1 MSSRTEGRSSDV
13 RGYLG
18 DLFGLQGKVAMVT
31 GASRGLGKAI
41 SVALA
46 RAGADLVL
54 LGRDAARLA
63 EARGQVEAC
72 GRRAIVTAAD
82 VTRVAEVDAA
92 VSRGVAEYGRIDILV
107 NNAGVAL
114 MKPLVEC
121 TLVDWEALVKTNLE
135 GNYLCT
141 QRVGREMIARRDGC
155 IINIVSVLGQMAV
168 PLSAIYSVT
177 KSGLIQFTRSAAYEW
192 ARYGIR
198 VNAIAPATF
207 ETDMQ
212 KEQLADPARRAA
224 LLKGTP
230 MRRFGQPDEMA
241 GLVILLA
248 SKAAG
253 YVTGQTIAI
262 DGGFG
267 FSKF

>member
-1 MSSRTEGRSSDV
+1 MRGSDV
-13 RGYLG
+13 SGYLG
-18 DLFGLQGKVAMVT
+18 DLFSLQGKVAMVT
-31 GASRGLGKAI
+31 GASRGLGRAI
-41 SVALA
+41 SLALA
-46 RAGADLVL
+46 HAGADLVL
-54 LGRDAARLA
+54 LARDAARLDETRDQA
-63 EARGQVEAC
+63 AAC
-72 GRRAIVTAAD
+72 GRRAIVTTAD
-82 VTRVAEVDAA
+82 VSSAVEVDAA
-92 VSRGVAEYGRIDILV
+92 TSRAIAEYGRIDILV
-107 NNAGVAL
+107 NNAGLGL

-121 TLVDWEALVKTNLE
+121 TQAEWELLLKTNLE

-141 QRVGREMIARRDGC
+141 QRVGREMIARRAGC
-155 IINIVSVLGQMAV
+155 IINITSVLGQMAV

-177 KSGLIQFTRSAAYEW
+177 KSGIIQLTRSVAYEW

-212 KEQLADPARRAA
+212 KEQLADPARRDW

-230 MRRFGQPDEMA
+230 MRRFGQPDEIA
-241 GLVILLA
+241 GLVIFLA

-253 YVTGQTIAI
+253 YVTGQTIGI

-267 FSKF
+267 FSKY